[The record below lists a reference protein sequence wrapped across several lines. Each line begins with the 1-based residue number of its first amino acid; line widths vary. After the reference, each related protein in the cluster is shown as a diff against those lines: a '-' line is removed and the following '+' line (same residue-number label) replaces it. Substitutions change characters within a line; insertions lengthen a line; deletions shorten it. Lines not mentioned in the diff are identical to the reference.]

1 MKTTL
6 LLCLSLIVLAP
17 FTAFAD
23 DIDERISDATAML
36 EKKQGSLSPIP
47 QELLTHARGIAF
59 AIITKGGLGI
69 GGMGGEGIVFLHKPA
84 TPPPSWS
91 APSAFNISGGS
102 IGAQIG
108 FSQIR
113 YILILNTDAAVRQFT
128 GEGKMKWDATAMGTA
143 GSDTSIETAST
154 HELSERAV
162 IVYRDSGG
170 IFGGATLGGSTIETK
185 NSVNQDAYGPHIFV
199 RDIFDGR
206 VPPPSAA
213 ERLYQLLNGQR

>member
-1 MKTTL
+1 MKTIL
-6 LLCLSLIVLAP
+6 LLCLSLTLPALPV
-17 FTAFAD
+17 FAD
-23 DIDERISDATAML
+23 DIDQRISDATAML

-47 QELLTHARGIAF
+47 QELLTNARGIAF
-59 AIITKGGLGI
+59 ATITKGGLGI
-69 GGMGGEGIVFLHKPA
+69 GGLGGEGIVFLHKPS
-84 TPPPSWS
+84 TPAPSWS

-102 IGAQIG
+102 VGAQIG

-113 YILILNTDAAVRQFT
+113 YILILNTDAAVRQFA

-154 HELSERAV
+154 HELSEQAV

-170 IFGGATLGGSTIETK
+170 IFGGATLGGTTIETK
-185 NSVNQDAYGPHIFV
+185 NSVNQDAYGDRIFV
-199 RDIFDGR
+199 RDIFEGR
-206 VPPPSAA
+206 VAPPRAA